1 MSAASDTVENMSELP
16 VETGDERVDAVV
28 GGLAATGAL
37 PVRDHV
43 AVFEEAFSALEEALA
58 SVDDQ

>member
-1 MSAASDTVENMSELP
+1 MSELP